1 MSAPTN
7 IQILKDRQGKPE
19 YAVIPYDDFV
29 RMAGPQEKHYIPNEV
44 VGFVFQDGMTPARA
58 WREYFG
64 LTQAVVARRL
74 KITQSAYSQLEKS
87 TSPHRATLAKIAKAL
102 KIDIE
107 QLDF

>member
-1 MSAPTN
+1 VKTIGFS
-7 IQILKDRQGKPE
+7 
-19 YAVIPYDDFV
+19 
-29 RMAGPQEKHYIPNEV
+29 EKHDIPHEV
-44 VGFVFQDGMTPARA
+44 VKRSVIDGATPARA
-58 WREYFG
+58 WRDYLG